1 MARVPIVAEIG
12 RMDTAGERRKRR
24 GKPMRPDQGRKL
36 AERWRASGLTAT
48 EYSRRHGV
56 NFHVLRYWAAR
67 SSKSKTSTRAS
78 DFFVLSAG
86 QNPPSVPR
94 DRNQAGERVVAAG
107 HSRAV
112 VIVVPLQDGREALTE
127 ALRVLLAEEG
137 T

>member
-1 MARVPIVAEIG
+1 
-12 RMDTAGERRKRR
+12 
-24 GKPMRPDQGRKL
+24 MRPDQGRRL

-67 SSKSKTSTRAS
+67 SPKSKTRTKAS

-86 QNPPSVPR
+86 KNPASFPGR
-94 DRNQAGERVVAAG
+94 DQAVERVVGAG

-112 VIVVPLQDGREALTE
+112 VIVLPLQDGREALTE